1 MLNLNQLRIF
11 YHTAKR
17 LSFTAA
23 ARDLFITQPAVS
35 AQMKNFEDLC
45 GLRLF
50 RKRGKT
56 LHLTE
61 EGSILYELSK
71 RIFECEREMEN
82 ALEEMRELKRGVLR
96 LGTTKTY
103 ARYFMPDI
111 ISRFHEAYPHI
122 KVQLNEG
129 SSLEM
134 TESLL
139 DFHNEVAII
148 AKATDHPDVV
158 FSPFSQEEV
167 VLITSPWHPFRGK
180 GYVTVDELASEPI
193 IMKEK
198 GSGTRKLAS
207 ELFADRGLVPNI
219 LMETGNTE
227 FIKQLVQKGEGIAF
241 LVKAAVSFELQEGK
255 LGAVKIAD
263 RTLLLDVSIARLRN
277 QPLSPAGR
285 VFLDMLAEIAS
296 ACGKS
301 SKGLRAIMADVLAT
315 HWNLPSHGDT
325 GRQAQ
330 QRQDH

>member
-17 LSFTAA
+17 LSFTGA

-35 AQMKNFEDLC
+35 AQIKSFEDLC
-45 GLRLF
+45 GLKLF

-61 EGSILYELSK
+61 EGSILYDLSR

-82 ALEEMRELKRGVLR
+82 AIEEMKALKRGVLR
-96 LGTTKTY
+96 IGTTKTY

-111 ISRFHEAYPHI
+111 ISRFHEAYPYI

-134 TESLL
+134 AESLL
-139 DFHNEVAII
+139 DFQNEVAII
-148 AKATDHPDVV
+148 AKAADHPDVV

-167 VLITSPWHPFRGK
+167 VLITSPGHRLSEK
-180 GYVTVDELASEPI
+180 EYVTVDELASEPI
-193 IMKEK
+193 IMKER
-198 GSGTRKLAS
+198 GSGTRKLAG
-207 ELFADRGLVPNI
+207 ELFRERGLVPNI

-227 FIKQLVQKGEGIAF
+227 FIKQLVQRGEGIAF
-241 LVKAAVSFELQEGK
+241 LVRATVALELQEGK
-255 LGAVKIAD
+255 LNAVSIAG
-263 RTLLLDVSIARLRN
+263 RKLLLDVSIARLKN
-277 QPLSPAGR
+277 QTLSLSGK
-285 VFLDMLAEIAS
+285 VFLDMLAEIAL

-301 SKGLRAIMADVLAT
+301 SKGLRAIMADVLASY
-315 HWNLPSHGDT
+315 WSIPSRADA

-330 QRQDH
+330 QRPDH